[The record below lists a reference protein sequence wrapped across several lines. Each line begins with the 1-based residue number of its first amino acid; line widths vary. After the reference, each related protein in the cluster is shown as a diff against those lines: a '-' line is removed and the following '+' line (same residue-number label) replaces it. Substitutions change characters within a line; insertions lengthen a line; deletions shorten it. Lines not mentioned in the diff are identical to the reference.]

1 MVLIEV
7 VAVVSLVSLVSFVA
21 GYVLSGLVAAIDA
34 GQAESRA
41 DARRGLAC
49 E

>member
-1 MVLIEV
+1 MVSIEV
-7 VAVVSLVSLVSFVA
+7 VAVVSLVSFVA

-41 DARRGLAC
+41 DARRGSAC